1 MRASASCGAESARP
15 FRTRASTTLR
25 PEDFRHRFLH
35 MLGSDSPPE
44 TVAASFA
51 IGVAISFTPLFGLHW
66 IIALLLA
73 VILKL
78 NKVDILLGTLVVNP
92 LTLPGVAAVALPIG
106 RLILRARREA
116 VAHLPWREM
125 FRRSFWTAAGP
136 TMKAIGVQMA
146 VGMLFLSVI
155 VGALTYV
162 VLANL
167 IRRHRTKLA
176 AARVTER
183 EREEAERAEKSPPP
197 V

>member
-1 MRASASCGAESARP
+1 
-15 FRTRASTTLR
+15 
-25 PEDFRHRFLH
+25 

-51 IGVAISFTPLFGLHW
+51 IGVAISFTPLLGLHW

-78 NKVDILLGTLVVNP
+78 NKVDVLLGTLVVNP
-92 LTLPGVAAVALPIG
+92 ITLPPVAAVAIPIG
-106 RLILRARREA
+106 RLLLRARREA
-116 VAHLPWREM
+116 VAHLPWHEM

-146 VGMLFLSVI
+146 VGMFFLSVI
-155 VGALTYV
+155 AGALTYV
-162 VLANL
+162 VLVNL
-167 IRRHRTKLA
+167 IRRHRAKLA
-176 AARVTER
+176 AELVTEG
-183 EREEAERAEKSPPP
+183 EREEAARAEQSPPP